1 LLVNYASITGGS
13 DFSVDLPYTLPYV
26 IQPGNSLTLKV
37 TYTVSGGKK
46 AEGVLHIKTLGKE
59 KPVEVKLTAE

>member
-1 LLVNYASITGGS
+1 
-13 DFSVDLPYTLPYV
+13 V